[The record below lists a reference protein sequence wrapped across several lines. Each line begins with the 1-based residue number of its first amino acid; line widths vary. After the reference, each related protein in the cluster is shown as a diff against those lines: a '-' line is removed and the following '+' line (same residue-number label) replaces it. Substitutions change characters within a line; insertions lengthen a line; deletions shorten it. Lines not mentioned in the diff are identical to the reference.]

1 MSIFLKVL
9 HLTFSVTFFLPFG
22 FVNIITKAQKSFE
35 IKYSWKEFFIMANRI
50 MLNQTSY
57 HGAGAIQEI
66 ANEAKAHS
74 FKKAFVCSDPDL
86 VKFKVTAKVTDI
98 LTANGLDYELYSD
111 IKANPTIQNVQHG
124 VEAFKASGADYL
136 IAIGGGSSMDTS
148 KAIGIIIANPE
159 FEDVRSLEGVAPTK
173 KPCVPIIAV
182 PTTAGTAAEV
192 TINYVITDIERKR
205 KFVCV
210 DPHDMPIIAIVD
222 PDMMSSMP
230 KGLTASTGMDALTH
244 AIEGY
249 TTKAAWEMTDM
260 FHLKAIEIISKSLR
274 GAVANTKEGREGMAL
289 GQYIA
294 GMGFSNVGLGIAH
307 SMAHTLGAVYDT
319 PHGVACA
326 IMLPIVMEYNQ
337 ECTGEKYREI
347 ARAMGVANVDSMSQD
362 EYRKAAVDAVK
373 KLSADVGI
381 PSVLEAIKEEDLP
394 FLAESAHADACA
406 PGNPKD
412 ASVEDLKDLFR
423 KIMA

>member
-9 HLTFSVTFFLPFG
+9 HLAFSVTFFLPFG
-22 FVNIITKAQKSFE
+22 FVNIITKAQKAFE
-35 IKYSWKEFFIMANRI
+35 IKYSWKEFFIMANRS

-66 ANEAKAHS
+66 ANEAKAHG

-326 IMLPIVMEYNQ
+326 MMLPIVMEYNQ

>member
-22 FVNIITKAQKSFE
+22 FVNIITKAQKAFE
-35 IKYSWKEFFIMANRI
+35 FKYSWKEFFIMANRI

-66 ANEAKAHS
+66 ANEAKAHG

-326 IMLPIVMEYNQ
+326 MMLPIVMEYNQ

-347 ARAMGVANVDSMSQD
+347 ARAMGVANVDSMTQD

-423 KIMA
+423 KLMA